1 MNNLSKILSL
11 ENVQLDLEV
20 SSKKRA
26 FEQAGLIFE
35 NNCGIARS
43 TVSDNL
49 FARERLGSTGL
60 GHGVAV
66 PHGRVKGMKSLKS
79 PLAAFV
85 RLAEPIPFESP
96 DGKPVNLLFF
106 LLIPDHVT
114 QQHLEILS
122 EIAEMFSDDAFR
134 TALST
139 DPDPASVYQRII
151 SWLGW
156 FAGFPGGE
164 RLISGDVAS
173 AADQVGHLNTIH
185 PGRIQVFGHQEIN
198 YYQRLKSLTRA
209 HVIGE
214 LIAGGPPALI
224 IAQGLETPPDILAIC
239 DEKNIP
245 LFSTPLPAA
254 QVIDFL
260 RVYLSKKLAQ
270 RIIMHGVFMDV
281 LGVGVLITGDSGL
294 GKSELGLELISR
306 SHGLVA
312 DDAVEFSR
320 IAPNM
325 IEGRCPP
332 LLQNLLEVRGLGLLD
347 IKAIFGETAVRRKM
361 RLKLIVHLVRRGA
374 ADEEVERLPFQ
385 FPTEDVLGLPI
396 RKVVIP
402 VAAGRNIAVLLEAAV
417 RNTIL
422 QLRGIDTLQEFMERQ
437 RQAMSGD

>member
-1 MNNLSKILSL
+1 MLQTPLTIQRLYDDNRESL
-11 ENVQLDLEV
+11 Q
-20 SSKKRA
+20 
-26 FEQAGLIFE
+26 
-35 NNCGIARS
+35 
-43 TVSDNL
+43 
-49 FARERLGSTGL
+49 
-60 GHGVAV
+60 
-66 PHGRVKGMKSLKS
+66 
-79 PLAAFV
+79 
-85 RLAEPIPFESP
+85 
-96 DGKPVNLLFF
+96 
-106 LLIPDHVT
+106 
-114 QQHLEILS
+114 
-122 EIAEMFSDDAFR
+122 
-134 TALST
+134 
-139 DPDPASVYQRII
+139 
-151 SWLGW
+151 LGW

-214 LIAGGPPALI
+214 LIAGSPPALI
-224 IAQGLETPPDILAIC
+224 VAQGLETPPDILAIC

-325 IEGRCPP
+325 IEGRCPA

>member
-1 MNNLSKILSL
+1 MLQTPLTIQRLYDDNRESL
-11 ENVQLDLEV
+11 Q
-20 SSKKRA
+20 
-26 FEQAGLIFE
+26 
-35 NNCGIARS
+35 
-43 TVSDNL
+43 
-49 FARERLGSTGL
+49 
-60 GHGVAV
+60 
-66 PHGRVKGMKSLKS
+66 
-79 PLAAFV
+79 
-85 RLAEPIPFESP
+85 
-96 DGKPVNLLFF
+96 
-106 LLIPDHVT
+106 
-114 QQHLEILS
+114 
-122 EIAEMFSDDAFR
+122 
-134 TALST
+134 
-139 DPDPASVYQRII
+139 
-151 SWLGW
+151 LGW

-173 AADQVGHLNTIH
+173 AADQVGHLNLIH
-185 PGRIQVFGHQEIN
+185 PGRIQVFGHQELN
-198 YYQRLKSLTRA
+198 YYHRLKSSSRS

-214 LIAGGPPALI
+214 LIAGGPPSLI

-239 DEKNIP
+239 DEQNIP

-254 QVIDFL
+254 QVIDYL

-325 IEGRCPP
+325 IEGRCPA

-361 RLKLIVHLVRRGA
+361 RLKLIVHLVRRSA
-374 ADEEVERLPFQ
+374 LEEEVERLPFL
-385 FPTEDVLGLPI
+385 FPTEDVLGLPV